1 LLFIPVSV
9 TVSGCRNS
17 FWYFHSLLREAL
29 VKQRNAFRDRFVKF
43 SLFGVLALSIGVS
56 AWAQA
61 PVPSS
66 PPANDGVSTAVH
78 DLQQQVSELRA
89 AVAEIRSEAAQYR
102 AETAEL
108 RRELTAMRTQ
118 PGPGETAPAA
128 NSYALAGNAVSAP
141 PEVSPRPASPSEPLP
156 DRVAAL
162 EETTQLLNSKLNDQ
176 YQSKVDSA
184 SKYRIRLSGIVLLNL
199 FSNRGQ
205 TDNSDIPSYVTGPN
219 QGGNFGATLRQSEI
233 GLEAFGPTL
242 AGAKISASLQADF
255 AGGFPETWN
264 GVNSGLFR
272 LRIARMRMDW
282 QKTSIVV
289 GQDDLFVS
297 PLSPTSFA
305 SLAVPALNY
314 AGNLWAWTPQVR
326 IEHRFDLSDSNR
338 ITVQGGIMDNLV
350 GEFPSNSYFRSPGPG
365 EKSSQPA
372 FGFRTAWTTNL
383 LGRTVTLGAAGYY
396 SRQDWSFDHYVDGW
410 AGMTDWEIPIVSRL
424 SLSGEFY
431 RGRAVAGIG
440 GGISNSVVFD
450 GNPALPYTAIHGLD
464 DIGGWTQL
472 KFKANSRLEFNAA
485 FGLENPTSA
494 EVRAGSASQ
503 AYLGPLLVQNRGGMF
518 NFIYRPRS
526 NLLFST
532 EYRYLQSFPVS
543 TTNNSADQFN
553 VMMGVLF

>member
-1 LLFIPVSV
+1 VQ
-9 TVSGCRNS
+9 
-17 FWYFHSLLREAL
+17 
-29 VKQRNAFRDRFVKF
+29 QRNTFLSRVGKF
-43 SLFGVLALSIGVS
+43 SKMGVLVLGSVS
-56 AWAQA
+56 SWAQ
-61 PVPSS
+61 VSSS
-66 PPANDGVSTAVH
+66 PPPASDGVTTAVH

-108 RRELTAMRTQ
+108 RRELQAMRGQ
-118 PGPGETAPAA
+118 PVPVETGPAA
-128 NSYALAGNAVSAP
+128 NSYALASGPANAP

-176 YQSKVDSA
+176 YQSKVESA
-184 SKYRIRLSGIVLLNL
+184 SKYRVRLSGIVLLNL
-199 FSNRGQ
+199 FSNRGH
-205 TDNSDIPSYVTGPN
+205 TDNIDFPSFVTGPN

-233 GLEAFGPTL
+233 GLEVFGPTF
-242 AGAKISASLQADF
+242 AGAKISGSLQADF
-255 AGGFPETWN
+255 AGGFPNTWN
-264 GVNSGLFR
+264 GVNSGIFR
-272 LRIARMRMDW
+272 LRIARMKMDW
-282 QKTSIVV
+282 GKTAIVV

-314 AGNLWAWTPQVR
+314 AGNLWSWTPQVR
-326 IEHRFDLSDSNR
+326 IEHRFDLSDGNHV
-338 ITVQGGIMDNLV
+338 TVQGGIMDNLA
-350 GEFPSNSYFRSPGPG
+350 GEFPSNSYFRAPGPG
-365 EKSSQPA
+365 ESTSQPA
-372 FGFRTAWTTNL
+372 FGFRTAWTTSV
-383 LGRTVTLGAAGYY
+383 LGRAITVGAAGYY
-396 SRQDWSFDHYVDGW
+396 SRQNWPFDHYADGW

-431 RGRAVAGIG
+431 RGRAIGGIG
-440 GGISNSVVFD
+440 GGTSQSVVFA
-450 GNPALPYTAIHGLD
+450 GNPSDAYTAVHGLD
-464 DIGGWTQL
+464 DVGGWAQL

-485 FGLENPTSA
+485 FGLDNPFSA
-494 EVRAGSASQ
+494 EVRAGTASQ
-503 AYLGPLLVQNRGGMF
+503 TYLGPLLVQNRGGLF

-543 TTNNSADQFN
+543 STNNAADQFN